1 MTEADKN
8 QRQAMRI
15 EDKPKVRY
23 EVSKLFLDGG
33 LKGMTI
39 KDKSPVPFEVG
50 SVYGGGYCG
59 SRYRV
64 MDCKECDFDN
74 FLAGEPTTGAQ
85 Q

>member
-23 EVSKLFLDGG
+23 EVSKLFLEGS

-50 SVYGGGYCG
+50 SVYGGSYRG

-64 MDCKECDFDN
+64 MDCKE
-74 FLAGEPTTGAQ
+74 AK
-85 Q
+85 